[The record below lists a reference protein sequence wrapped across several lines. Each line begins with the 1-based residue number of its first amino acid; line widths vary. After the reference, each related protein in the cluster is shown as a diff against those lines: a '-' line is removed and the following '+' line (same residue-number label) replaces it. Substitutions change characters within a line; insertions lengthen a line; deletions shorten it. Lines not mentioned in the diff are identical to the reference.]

1 MFKLYSRVDYLE
13 FNTAKKWQI
22 EYLESQINAL
32 QQLIIST
39 GLVEKYVDPIEK
51 GETLFRLNDQYYK
64 VKKGK

>member
-1 MFKLYSRVDYLE
+1 MFKLYSRLVDLE

-22 EYLESQINAL
+22 EYLEAQVKAL